1 MRELACPDLREAG
14 ELGRRILLWASTTKT
29 RQALWVDLPDVA
41 VDALRAPLMAKS
53 LRKSGVIAERSPRQA
68 CSAEIPLS
76 LLRVLGV
83 SGGPRQSLANAGS

>member
-53 LRKSGVIAERSPRQA
+53 LLSRASFPNARPRKLVRPRCRSV
-68 CSAEIPLS
+68 CFEY
-76 LLRVLGV
+76 
-83 SGGPRQSLANAGS
+83 